1 MDGISFMKVVINKYE
16 ELVVQHIMNYDEGPR
31 NNTRLRESQ
40 TASTTSKKTMGIFLL
55 HTGRRQTGRG
65 QQKLSKL

>member
-1 MDGISFMKVVINKYE
+1 MKVVINKYE

-40 TASTTSKKTMGIFLL
+40 TASTTNKKTMGIFLL
-55 HTGRRQTGRG
+55 HTGRMQTGRG